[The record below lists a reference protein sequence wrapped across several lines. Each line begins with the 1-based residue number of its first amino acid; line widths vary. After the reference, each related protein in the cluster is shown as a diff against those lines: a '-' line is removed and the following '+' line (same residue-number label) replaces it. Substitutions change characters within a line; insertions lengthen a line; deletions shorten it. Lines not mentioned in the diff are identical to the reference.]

1 MAGIAYLLLFE
12 RKMNQALAT
21 LLPNQ
26 THYWFARLELK
37 FIVDEKCTIL
47 KHRKHT
53 GPVRVQKMLWPEKT
67 GVCHAIIV
75 HPPAGI
81 AGGDHLS
88 FHMQASQGAHALV
101 TTPGAGK
108 WYKTNQKQAFQH
120 IEITVNDS
128 AIFEWLPQET
138 MLFNGACASSSSKI
152 MLDEGASFIGWD
164 MLVIG
169 RQACLEQFS
178 QGSYQSSLQLYRN
191 EKLLVTDRLN
201 FLGNDRF
208 LTSCLGLN
216 GHAVMGSFWAV
227 PPINQ
232 RNTQQL
238 ELQIDQIRELIM
250 RMQINVRL
258 TLLDD
263 VITARYLGDDVR
275 QCHDAFAAIRAKL
288 RRYWFDLDEE
298 FPRIWRT

>member
-1 MAGIAYLLLFE
+1 
-12 RKMNQALAT
+12 MNSVVEAEHGSAT
-21 LLPNQ
+21 KL
-26 THYWFARLELK
+26 WFARLQLGFEA
-37 FIVDEKCTIL
+37 DASTGRTIL
-47 KHRKHT
+47 QHRRHE

-88 FHMQASQGAHALV
+88 FDMKVGPHAHGLV

-108 WYKTNQKQAFQH
+108 WYKTNLKQAYQH
-120 IEITVNDS
+120 IDIRVEEQG
-128 AIFEWLPQET
+128 IFEWLPQET
-138 MLFNGACASSSSKI
+138 MLFDGANAHASTTI
-152 MLDEGASFIGWD
+152 QLDQTASFIGWD

-169 RQACLEQFS
+169 RQARSEQFE
-178 QGSYQSSLQLYRN
+178 QGGYRSRFLLYRGS
-191 EKLLVTDRLN
+191 KLLVADQLKFFGQDRWLK
-201 FLGNDRF
+201 
-208 LTSCLGLN
+208 SCLGMN

-227 PPINQ
+227 PPEKY
-232 RNTQQL
+232 RASFYL
-238 ELQIDQIRELIM
+238 DEHLDLIRELIM
-250 RMQINVRL
+250 RMDVPVTL

-275 QCHDAFAAIRAKL
+275 QCHDAFAAIRARL
-288 RRYWFDLDEE
+288 RRYWFGLDEE

>member
-1 MAGIAYLLLFE
+1 
-12 RKMNQALAT
+12 MNQALVTPKANAT
-21 LLPNQ
+21 Q
-26 THYWFARLELK
+26 YWFARLELD
-37 FIVDEKCTIL
+37 FVAAEKRTIL

-88 FHMQASQGAHALV
+88 FNMQASQAAHALV

-120 IEITVNDS
+120 IEITVKDS

-138 MLFNGACASSSSKI
+138 MLFNGACANSSTKI
-152 MLDEGASFIGWD
+152 MLDQSASFIGWD
-164 MLVIG
+164 MLVLG
-169 RQACLEQFS
+169 RQACAEQFS
-178 QGSYQSSLQLYRN
+178 QGSYQSSLQLYRDD
-191 EKLLVTDRLN
+191 KLLVTDRLS
-201 FLGNDRF
+201 FSGNDRF
-208 LTSCLGLN
+208 LSSCLGMH
-216 GHAVMGSFWAV
+216 GQAVMGSLWAV
-227 PPINQ
+227 APPAQ
-232 RNTQQL
+232 RNSTTL
-238 ELQIDQIRELIM
+238 EAQIDQIRELMM
-250 RMQINVRL
+250 RMQVNVRL

-263 VITARYLGDDVR
+263 VITARYLGNDVR
-275 QCHDAFAAIRAKL
+275 HCHDAFAAIRAKL